1 MAKIAKNDT
10 VLVIAGREKGKRARV
25 RQVLPKENRVI
36 LVETNIVKRHAK
48 PGIRGA
54 RQAGIIDIEAPL
66 HISNVMLICPRC
78 DRPTRVGYRFL
89 PTGDKVRVCKR
100 CGSDIPVRTWDKR
113 S

>member
-66 HISNVMLICPRC
+66 HISNVMLVCPHC
-78 DRPTRVGYRFL
+78 NKPTRVGHRLL
-89 PTGDKVRVCKR
+89 PNGSKVRMCKK
-100 CGSDIPVRTWDKR
+100 CQSDI